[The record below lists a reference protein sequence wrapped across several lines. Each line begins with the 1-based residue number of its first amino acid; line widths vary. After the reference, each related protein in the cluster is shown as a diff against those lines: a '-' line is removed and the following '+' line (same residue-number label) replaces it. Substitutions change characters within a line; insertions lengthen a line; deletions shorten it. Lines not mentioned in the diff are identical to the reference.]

1 MQLQKKNKKTPRS
14 AATEQGA
21 LPEGEASEGSQGRQL
36 DLLPALPSLYKL
48 WLFVETSPQ
57 AHFTVNRKNSV

>member
-1 MQLQKKNKKTPRS
+1 MQLPKKKKKKTPRS

-21 LPEGEASEGSQGRQL
+21 LTEGEASEGSQGRQL

-48 WLFVETSPQ
+48 
-57 AHFTVNRKNSV
+57 